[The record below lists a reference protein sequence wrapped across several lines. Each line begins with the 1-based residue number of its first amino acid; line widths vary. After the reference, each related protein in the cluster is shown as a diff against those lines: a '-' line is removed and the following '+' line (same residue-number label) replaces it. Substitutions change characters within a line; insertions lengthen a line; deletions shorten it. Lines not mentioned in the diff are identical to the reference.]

1 MTADADIVLF
11 TRPGCHLCEQAAVML
26 DELRVDWRAVD
37 IEGDADLEDR
47 YGLVIPVV
55 FLEGTKK
62 ELRFPFGKAQLSR
75 FLEDK

>member
-11 TRPGCHLCEQAAVML
+11 TRQGCHLCERAAVML
-26 DELRVDWRAVD
+26 NELCVEWRAVD
-37 IEGDADLEDR
+37 IEGDVDLEDR